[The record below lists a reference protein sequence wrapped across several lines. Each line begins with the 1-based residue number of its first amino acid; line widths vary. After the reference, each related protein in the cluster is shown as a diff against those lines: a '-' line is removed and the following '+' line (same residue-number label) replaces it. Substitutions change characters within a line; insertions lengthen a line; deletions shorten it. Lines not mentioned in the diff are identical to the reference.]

1 MIRRAVCSLLLALAL
16 GTMAQAQQ
24 PGQQH
29 AFGRSWGVYS
39 ASDWDRFY
47 HYPFVYYPQN
57 YRGQDFYR
65 SAESLYFRYPS
76 EMRIPVYNKKWYN
89 YYPTCRLY
97 HSGHHFQL
105 DVF

>member
-1 MIRRAVCSLLLALAL
+1 MIRIAACAVLLVIGLSV
-16 GTMAQAQQ
+16 TAQAQYPSQ
-24 PGQQH
+24 PT
-29 AFGRSWGVYS
+29 FYGRSGGGMS

-47 HYPFVYYPQN
+47 HYPYVYYPQN
-57 YRGQDFYR
+57 FRGQDFYR

-97 HSGHHFQL
+97 HSGHHFEL